1 MIQRLLDSIP
11 EYSMSIGYKYQLI
24 FLKIKLV
31 YLLSLSLL
39 NTLLCTQLELS
50 ILFLDLLE
58 LRLEVDDRV
67 QLLLEMLLE

>member
-1 MIQRLLDSIP
+1 MLKLGLQRLILL
-11 EYSMSIGYKYQLI
+11 EEQVVVRVLQHG
-24 FLKIKLV
+24 LV
-31 YLLSLSLL
+31 LNLASVLL

>member
-1 MIQRLLDSIP
+1 MILL
-11 EYSMSIGYKYQLI
+11 EEQVVVRVLQHG
-24 FLKIKLV
+24 LV
-31 YLLSLSLL
+31 LNLASVLL

>member
-1 MIQRLLDSIP
+1 MLKLGLQRLILLEEQVIVRVLQH
-11 EYSMSIGYKYQLI
+11 G
-24 FLKIKLV
+24 LV
-31 YLLSLSLL
+31 LNLASVLL

>member
-1 MIQRLLDSIP
+1 MILLEEQVIVRVLQH
-11 EYSMSIGYKYQLI
+11 G
-24 FLKIKLV
+24 LV
-31 YLLSLSLL
+31 LNLASVLL